1 MRAAQRTKKGLLLH
15 PSVWGSPAP
24 STRRQAPVIPSDF
37 RQHDLWNLLKE
48 INETAKNLPSIQYEN
63 DEDKRTIQDR
73 LPLYISTVEQH
84 KGNAADYYSTQL
96 LGTMKQQ
103 WDNVQARLD
112 QLEGTPAQAHEI
124 DRELDK
130 VAERLATWP
139 NIFTLKGSAVSKTI
153 AVFEET
159 QDKWASRIESLEKQ
173 LEAKEQELADK
184 EVRHQELR
192 DEIDAN
198 IDALYTR
205 LDENENLINEQK
217 EKIASQT
224 VEHSEKFDKSQKERR
239 ETYQQ
244 WIKDQNTEIE
254 KESDVLLSALGEK
267 LAEGD
272 SQLQEIKAL
281 HESVEK
287 VAHGATAVF
296 LARDYNAASK
306 RDYWAGMIFMV
317 LGVFL
322 LGIAGF
328 VLFNSFSTVTPHTSI
343 TWQWTA
349 LKVSATLLITAG
361 ATFAFKFSQNFLT
374 SASRTKR
381 SDLELRA
388 IHPFLATLDNKEL
401 SDTTKVEFI
410 NRSFG
415 QPEAPGSSN
424 SKEGSTDQEKNMY
437 KELLEFFLNWSKQNR
452 G

>member
-1 MRAAQRTKKGLLLH
+1 M
-15 PSVWGSPAP
+15 
-24 STRRQAPVIPSDF
+24 IPSDF
-37 RQHDLWNLLKE
+37 RQHDLWKLLKE
-48 INETAKNLPSIQYEN
+48 INETAKNLPSIQYED
-63 DEDKRTIQDR
+63 DEDKRTIRDR

-84 KGNAADYYSTQL
+84 KGNAADYCSTQL
-96 LGTMKQQ
+96 LDTMKQQ

-112 QLEGTPAQAHEI
+112 QIERTPAQAHEI

-139 NIFTLKGSAVSKTI
+139 NIFILKGSAVAKAI
-153 AVFEET
+153 EVFEEV
-159 QDKWASRIESLEKQ
+159 QGKWASRIESLENQ

-192 DEIDAN
+192 EEIDAE
-198 IDALYTR
+198 IAALYAK
-205 LDENENLINEQK
+205 LDINENLIYEQK

-224 VEHSEKFDKSQKERR
+224 VEHSEKFDEAQKERR
-239 ETYQQ
+239 ETYQK
-244 WIKDQNTEIE
+244 WIEDQSTEIE
-254 KESDVLLSALGEK
+254 EESDVLLSALGEK

-272 SQLQEIKAL
+272 SQLQKIKAL

-296 LARDYNAASK
+296 LARDYNTASK
-306 RDYWAGMIFMV
+306 RDYLAGMIFMG

-322 LGIAGF
+322 LVIAGF
-328 VLFNSFSTVTPHTSI
+328 VLFNSFSTVTPDTSI

-401 SDTTKVEFI
+401 SDATKVEFI

-437 KELLEFFLNWSKQNR
+437 KELLELFLNWSKQNR